1 MRFDD
6 DNEDRRRAIAL
17 FRKQLLED
25 LIESDLPRGEISAR
39 LAEIAAKMV
48 VLPGGRDRYYS
59 LRTLWSW
66 WSSYRKQ
73 GLTGLLPAERS
84 DKGVPREITPELLN
98 QAIEKRKEVPSRS
111 TLTIIDILER
121 EGLVSVGRLHRST
134 LDRHLEQAGYSRR
147 RLRTLGDKRYIR
159 MLFERPNQL
168 WVGDYHE
175 APILFNPRTGRFR
188 TVHLSAFIDHY
199 SRYVPHAQWYDNE
212 RIATLEDTFKKALL
226 KRGCA
231 DKIYVDRGSVYRSAD
246 FAFALAHFNIRLCH
260 SKPYRSEGRGVI
272 ERFNRTVAEQ
282 FEPEARAGCIT
293 ELERLNLLWEGWL
306 QERYHRERHD
316 STGQPPPE
324 RYAQEGFTPR
334 WADPVLVADTF
345 RVRVSRKVHPKTS
358 TIEVDGVCFLVE
370 NFLRGGWVRVYYDP
384 HDLQDILVYLN
395 KKRVQRAFVAKPNEH
410 PQPQPDRPTATPSR
424 FDYLAALRA
433 DYDRRIVQQAKHLS
447 LSDWTP
453 DPAAFSLS
461 AFLTLCAQMLGKELS
476 PYESEDLTAAFET
489 VGPFSEA
496 TCRLALEHAV
506 RLCGRG
512 LHVSVY
518 SHYLRTFHLA
528 AVRELAAQKRNK
540 EKP

>member
-1 MRFDD
+1 MSFHD

-39 LAEIAAKMV
+39 LAEIAAKMA
-48 VLPGGRDRYYS
+48 VLPDGRERGYT

-66 WSSYRKQ
+66 WSAYRKQ

-84 DKGVPREITPELLN
+84 DKGVPREITPELLAL
-98 QAIEKRKEVPSRS
+98 AIEKRKEVPSRS

-121 EGLVSVGRLHRST
+121 EGLVSAGRLHRST

-159 MLFERPNQL
+159 MLFEHPNQL

-175 APILFNPRTGRFR
+175 APILFNPSTGRFR
-188 TVHLSAFIDHY
+188 TVHLCAFIDHY
-199 SRYVPHAQWYDNE
+199 SRYVPHSQWYTNE
-212 RIATLEDTFKKALL
+212 RLATLEDTFKKSLL
-226 KRGCA
+226 KRGGP

-246 FAFALAHFNIRLCH
+246 FAFALAHFNIRLCR
-260 SKPYRSEGRGVI
+260 SKPYQSEGRGVI
-272 ERFNRTVAEQ
+272 ERFNRTVADQ
-282 FEPEARAGCIT
+282 FEPEARAACIA
-293 ELERLNLLWEGWL
+293 ELDRLNLLYEGWL
-306 QERYHRERHD
+306 EERYHRTPHD
-316 STGQPPPE
+316 STGQPPLE

-334 WADPVLVADTF
+334 WADPALVADTF
-345 RVRVSRKVHPKTS
+345 RVRVTRKVHPKTS
-358 TIEVDGVCFLVE
+358 TVEIDGVRFLVE
-370 NFLRGGWVRVYYDP
+370 NFLRGRWVRVYYDP
-384 HDLQDILVYLN
+384 HELQDVLIYL
-395 KKRVQRAFVAKPNEH
+395 KGERVQRAFVAQPNEP
-410 PQPQPDRPTATPSR
+410 PQPRPERPTAAPPR

-433 DYDRRIVQQAKHLS
+433 DYDRRIVQQAKRLS

-453 DPAAFSLS
+453 DPVFSLS
-461 AFLTLCAQMLGKELS
+461 VFLALCAQMLGKDLS
-476 PYESEDLTAAFET
+476 PYETEEFTAAFET
-489 VGPFSEA
+489 VGPFSEV
-496 TCRLALEHAV
+496 TCRLALEHAL
-506 RLCGRG
+506 RLRGRG

-528 AVRELAAQKRNK
+528 ALRELAADKRKK

>member
-1 MRFDD
+1 MNFED

-25 LIESDLPRGEISAR
+25 LVESDLPRGEISAR
-39 LAEIAAKMV
+39 LAEIAAKAV
-48 VLPGGRDRYYS
+48 VLLDGRERSYT

-66 WSSYRKQ
+66 WSAYRKQ

-84 DKGVPREITPELLN
+84 DKGVPREITPELLAL
-98 QAIEKRKEVPSRS
+98 AIEKRKEVPSRS

-121 EGLVSVGRLHRST
+121 EGLVAAGRLHRST

-175 APILFNPRTGRFR
+175 APILFDPRTGRFR
-188 TVHLSAFIDHY
+188 TVHMSAFIDHY
-199 SRYVPHAQWYDNE
+199 SKYVPHAQWYDNE
-212 RIATLEDTFKKALL
+212 RIATLEDTFKKSLL
-226 KRGCA
+226 KRGCP
-231 DKIYVDRGSVYRSAD
+231 DKVYVDRGSVYRSGD
-246 FAFALAHFNIRLCH
+246 FAFALEQFHIRLCH
-260 SKPYRSEGRGVI
+260 SKPYQSEGRGVI

-282 FEPEARAGCIT
+282 FEPEARAARIA
-293 ELERLNLLWEGWL
+293 ELERLNLLFEGWL
-306 QERYHRERHD
+306 EERYHRQIHG
-316 STGQPPPE
+316 STNQLPLE

-358 TIEVDGVCFLVE
+358 TVEIDSVCFLVE
-370 NFLRGGWVRVYYDP
+370 NFLRGRWVRVYYDP
-384 HDLQDILVYLN
+384 HELQDILVYF
-395 KKRVQRAFVAKPNEH
+395 KKVRVQRAFVAKPNEH
-410 PQPQPDRPTATPSR
+410 PQPHPDRPTAAPPR

-447 LSDWTP
+447 LSDCTP
-453 DPAAFSLS
+453 DPCFSLS
-461 AFLTLCAQMLGKELS
+461 AFLALCAQMLGKDLS
-476 PYESEDLTAAFET
+476 PYESEELTAAFET
-489 VGPFSEA
+489 VGPFSET

-528 AVRELAAQKRNK
+528 AVRELAANKRKK

>member
-1 MRFDD
+1 MSFDD
-6 DNEDRRRAIAL
+6 DNEDHRRAIAL
-17 FRKQLLED
+17 FRRQLLED
-25 LIESDLPRGEISAR
+25 LIESDLLRGEISAR
-39 LAEIAAKMV
+39 LAEIAAKA
-48 VLPGGRDRYYS
+48 VLLPDGRERHYS

-66 WSSYRKQ
+66 WSGYRNQ

-84 DKGVPREITPELLN
+84 DKGVPREITPELL
-98 QAIEKRKEVPSRS
+98 ARVIEKRKELPSRS
-111 TLTIIDILER
+111 TATIIDILER
-121 EGLVSVGRLHRST
+121 EGLVAAGRLHRST
-134 LDRHLEQAGYSRR
+134 LDRHLDQAGHSRR
-147 RLRTLGDKRYIR
+147 RLKTLGDKRYIR
-159 MLFERPNQL
+159 MLFEHPNQL

-175 APILFNPRTGRFR
+175 APILFNPHTGRFR

-199 SRYVPHAQWYDNE
+199 SKYVPHSQWYNNE

-226 KRGCA
+226 KRGCS
-231 DKIYVDRGSVYRSAD
+231 DKIYVDRGSVYRSDD

-260 SKPYRSEGRGVI
+260 SKAYRSEGRGVI

-282 FEPEARAGCIT
+282 FEPEVRAARIV
-293 ELERLNLLWEGWL
+293 ELERINLLWEGWL
-306 QERYHRERHD
+306 EERYHRELHG
-316 STGQPPPE
+316 STNQPPLE

-358 TIEVDGVCFLVE
+358 TVEIEGVSFLVE
-370 NFLRGGWVRVYYDP
+370 NFLRGRWVRVYYDP
-384 HDLQDILVYLN
+384 HDLQDILVYLK

-410 PQPQPDRPTATPSR
+410 PQPQPERPTAAPLQ

-453 DPAAFSLS
+453 DPTAFSLS
-461 AFLTLCAQMLGKELS
+461 AFLALCAQMLGKELS

-496 TCRLALEHAV
+496 TCRLALEHAI
-506 RLCGRG
+506 RLRGRG

-528 AVRELAAQKRNK
+528 AVHELAAQKRKK

>member
-1 MRFDD
+1 MNFDN
-6 DNEDRRRAIAL
+6 DNEDHRRALAL

-39 LAEIAAKMV
+39 LAEIAENMV
-48 VLPGGRDRYYS
+48 VLPDGRERSYS

-66 WSSYRKQ
+66 WSAYRKR
-73 GLTGLLPAERS
+73 GLNGLLPAERS
-84 DKGVPREITPELLN
+84 DKGVPREITPELLAH
-98 QAIEKRKEVPSRS
+98 AIEKRKEVPSRS
-111 TLTIIDILER
+111 TVTIIDILER
-121 EGLVSVGRLHRST
+121 EGLVSQGRLHRST

-147 RLRTLGDKRYIR
+147 RLKTLGNKRFIR
-159 MLFERPNQL
+159 MLFEHPNDF

-175 APILFNPRTGRFR
+175 APILFNPDTGRFR

-199 SRYVPHAQWYDNE
+199 SKYVPHGQWYDNE
-212 RIATLEDTFKKALL
+212 QLATLEDTLKKGLL
-226 KRGCA
+226 THGCPH
-231 DKIYVDRGSVYRSAD
+231 KIYVDNGSVYRSAD
-246 FAFALAHFNIRLCH
+246 FAFALAQFDILLCH
-260 SKPYRSEGRGVI
+260 SKARQSEGRGVI
-272 ERFNRTVAEQ
+272 ERFNRTVVDQ
-282 FEPEARAGCIT
+282 FEPEARAARIT

-306 QERYHRERHD
+306 EERYHRERHN
-316 STGQPPPE
+316 STGEPPVE
-324 RYAQEGFTPR
+324 RFAQEGFTPR
-334 WADPVLVADTF
+334 WADPVLVADSF

-358 TIEVDGVCFLVE
+358 TVEIDGVRFLVE
-370 NFLRGGWVRVYYDP
+370 TFLRGRWVRVYYDP
-384 HDLQDILVYLN
+384 HNLEDILVYLK
-395 KKRVQRAFVAKPNEH
+395 KKRVQRAFVAKPNEP
-410 PQPQPDRPTATPSR
+410 PQPRPERPTAAPPR

-453 DPAAFSLS
+453 NPAFSLPT
-461 AFLTLCAQMLGKELS
+461 FLALCAQMLGKELS
-476 PYESEDLTAAFET
+476 PYESEDLTTAFET

-518 SHYLRTFHLA
+518 SHYLRNFHLA
-528 AVRELAAQKRNK
+528 AVRELAAQKQKK

>member
-1 MRFDD
+1 MSLDE

-25 LIESDLPRGEISAR
+25 LIESDLPRGEISTR
-39 LAEIAAKMV
+39 LAEIAARPV
-48 VLPGGRDRYYS
+48 VLPDGTERSYS

-66 WSSYRKQ
+66 WSAYRKQ
-73 GLTGLLPAERS
+73 GLTALLPGERS
-84 DKGVPREITPELLN
+84 DKGAPREIMPEHVAW
-98 QAIEKRKEVPSRS
+98 AIEKRKEVPSRS
-111 TLTIIDILER
+111 TVTIIDILER
-121 EGLVSVGRLHRST
+121 EGLVAPGRLHRST

-147 RLRTLGDKRYIR
+147 RLKTLGDKRYIR

-175 APILFNPRTGRFR
+175 APILFNPHTERFR

-199 SRYVPHAQWYDNE
+199 SKYVPHGQWYDNE

-226 KRGCA
+226 KRGCP
-231 DKIYVDRGSVYRSAD
+231 DKIYVDGGSVYRSAD
-246 FAFALAHFNIRLCH
+246 FAFALAHFNILLCR
-260 SKPYRSEGRGVI
+260 SKAYKSEGRGVI
-272 ERFNRTVAEQ
+272 ERFNRTVVDQ
-282 FEPEARAGCIT
+282 FEPEARALRIT

-306 QERYHRERHD
+306 EERYHRTRHD
-316 STGQPPPE
+316 STGQPPLE

-345 RVRVSRKVHPKTS
+345 RVRVSRKVHPKTA
-358 TIEVDGVCFLVE
+358 TVEIDGLRFLVE
-370 NFLRGGWVRVYYDP
+370 SFLRGRWVRVYYDP
-384 HDLQDILVYLN
+384 HDLRDILVYLK
-395 KKRVQRAFVAKPNEH
+395 KKRVQRAFAAKPNEH
-410 PQPQPDRPTATPSR
+410 PQPQPERPTAAPPR

-433 DYDRRIVQQAKHLS
+433 DYDRRIVQEAKRLS

-453 DPAAFSLS
+453 DGRFSLS
-461 AFLTLCAQMLGKELS
+461 AFLALCAQMLGKELS
-476 PYESEDLTAAFET
+476 PYEAEHLTAAFET
-489 VGPFSEA
+489 VGPFSET
-496 TCRLALEHAV
+496 TCRVALEHAV

-518 SHYLRTFHLA
+518 CHYLRTFHLA
-528 AVRELAAQKRNK
+528 AVRALAAQKRNQ